1 MGDSGH
7 HEVGVGAQPGLAG
20 WPSSYVS
27 PQARCLRLPVS
38 PELRSVTLPA
48 AMKCFL
54 LALGLALACGIQAAY
69 IPQMAEDLDIRKVW
83 GLGWRVGA
91 RCWGPGLR
99 GGRKAWTAE
108 V

>member
-1 MGDSGH
+1 MIWGTTRRGW
-7 HEVGVGAQPGLAG
+7 GAQPGLAG

-27 PQARCLRLPVS
+27 PQARCFRLPVS

-83 GLGWRVGA
+83 GLGWRVGT